1 MVCNSLCEIRL
12 SGMVASLQ
20 LIEQNLNKKPSLRL
34 SPHFHFYSPFLKV
47 ITTVENLVI
56 GSLHEDCKNSV
67 TRLPVTT
74 LHFLKKTYNLKK
86 L

>member
-1 MVCNSLCEIRL
+1 MWDGGFIAADRAKLKQKTFTQVVTTFS
-12 SGMVASLQ
+12 
-20 LIEQNLNKKPSLRL
+20 
-34 SPHFHFYSPFLKV
+34 FYSPFLKV
-47 ITTVENLVI
+47 ITVENLVI